1 MKLKSAKKS
10 HKILIAVGAV
20 VVLLAGY
27 TVYTIVRPFT
37 LHTELVIDATP
48 EQVWTV
54 LADRQAYPEWN
65 PFMVSSTGELTV
77 GGKITNV
84 LRDTKGAE
92 TKFTPTL
99 LVVEPNKE
107 LRWIGKVP
115 PGAIF
120 DGEHSFRLEAL
131 PDGRTRLIQEEK
143 FTGAAIPFTR
153 SMLTKT
159 IKPQFEAMNQAL
171 AARATGS

>member
-1 MKLKSAKKS
+1 MKKL
-10 HKILIAVGAV
+10 LIALGTV

-27 TVYTIVRPFT
+27 TVYTIVRPFV
-37 LHTELVIDATP
+37 LHTEVTIDASP
-48 EQVWTV
+48 DQVWKV

-65 PFMVSSTGELTV
+65 PFIISSTGELKV
-77 GGKITNV
+77 GDTITNV
-84 LRDTKGAE
+84 LKDTKGSE
-92 TKFTPTL
+92 TTFSPKL
-99 LVVEPNKE
+99 LAVEPGKE

-153 SMLTKT
+153 SMLNTT

-171 AARATGS
+171 AARATATK

>member
-1 MKLKSAKKS
+1 MKKLFVALGT
-10 HKILIAVGAV
+10 I

-27 TVYTIVRPFT
+27 TVYTVVRPFV
-37 LHTELVIDATP
+37 LHTEVDIDASP
-48 EQVWTV
+48 DHVWKV
-54 LADRQAYPEWN
+54 LADRQAYPDWN
-65 PFMVSSTGELTV
+65 PFIVSSTGELKV
-77 GGKITNV
+77 GDTITNV
-84 LRDTKGAE
+84 LKDTKGSE
-92 TKFTPTL
+92 TTFSPKL
-99 LVVEPNKE
+99 LAVEPGKE

-153 SMLTKT
+153 SMLNTT
-159 IKPQFEAMNQAL
+159 IKPQFEAMNRAL
-171 AARATGS
+171 AARATATK

>member
-1 MKLKSAKKS
+1 MKKLF
-10 HKILIAVGAV
+10 IALGTI
-20 VVLLAGY
+20 VVLVAGY
-27 TVYTIVRPFT
+27 TVYTVVRPFV
-37 LHTELVIDATP
+37 LHTEVDIDASP
-48 EQVWTV
+48 DHVWKV

-65 PFMVSSTGELTV
+65 PFIISSTGELKMGDT
-77 GGKITNV
+77 ITNV
-84 LRDTKGAE
+84 LKDTKGSE
-92 TKFTPTL
+92 TTFSPKL
-99 LVVEPNKE
+99 LAVEPGKE

-153 SMLTKT
+153 SLLNNT
-159 IKPQFEAMNQAL
+159 IKPQFEAMNEAL
-171 AARATGS
+171 AARATATK